1 MFASSLG
8 TILAFSILRPKNKIV
23 YMPRYKYSHE
33 SKRPPKLDDGLLSWL
48 TPLAK
53 VTEDELIIK
62 IGLDAVVFLR
72 FLRMCRWMC
81 SSLALLACTIL
92 IPSDLYYNLKAS
104 TGQSLGFAN
113 NRLAMVTISNIRGKW
128 VLCFPMFSFLW
139 FKSTIC
145 SWRTQTQDLLVCS
158 FFFFSFTVISTSTW
172 HMLGLL
178 LESSVILSTSIIR
191 LSFDYVG
198 NGSGVKNIKTQSML
212 VHSWWPTSVRTRLLI
227 YPYRTL

>member
-158 FFFFSFTVISTSTW
+158 FFFFHLQLSLRPRGIC
-172 HMLGLL
+172 LGC
-178 LESSVILSTSIIR
+178 
-191 LSFDYVG
+191 YW
-198 NGSGVKNIKTQSML
+198 N
-212 VHSWWPTSVRTRLLI
+212 RLLFC
-227 YPYRTL
+227 LHQL